1 MLRRTMAHS
10 TARETRMTWLN
21 FNPQVHWPFSGAV
34 TQDIR
39 HSLLAKAGSDETEVR
54 VLGEVASYGK
64 QIGVL
69 SDLLLALVASVQPK
83 KLGEEGE
90 HALEQLCRMVGDI
103 QRIKSEQDPLPDTPD
118 AARALILA
126 LKERFPELKTT

>member
-1 MLRRTMAHS
+1 
-10 TARETRMTWLN
+10 MTWLN

-34 TQDIR
+34 TQDI
-39 HSLLAKAGSDETEVR
+39 HPSLLAKAGSEETAVR
-54 VLGEVASYGK
+54 VLREVASYGR

-69 SDLLLALVASVQPK
+69 SDLLLALVTSVQPK
-83 KLGEEGE
+83 KLGAEGE
-90 HALEQLCRMVGDI
+90 RALEQLCQMVGNI
-103 QRIKSEQDPLPDTPD
+103 QRIKSELNPLPDTPD

>member
-1 MLRRTMAHS
+1 
-10 TARETRMTWLN
+10 MTWLN

-34 TQDIR
+34 TQDI
-39 HSLLAKAGSDETEVR
+39 HPSLLAKAGSDETEVR
-54 VLGEVASYGK
+54 VLREVASYGK

-83 KLGEEGE
+83 KLGPEGE
-90 HALEQLCRMVGDI
+90 RALEQLCQMVGNI
-103 QRIKSEQDPLPDTPD
+103 QRIKSELNPLPDTPD